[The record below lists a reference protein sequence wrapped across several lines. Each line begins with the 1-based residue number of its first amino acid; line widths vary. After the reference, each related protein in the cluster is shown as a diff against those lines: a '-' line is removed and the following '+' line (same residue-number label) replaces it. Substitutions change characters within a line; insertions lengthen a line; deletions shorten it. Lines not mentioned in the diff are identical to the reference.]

1 MARLASIRD
10 RFRVSLGFVGYHFS
24 VRTLRFFTAAFVAA
38 VVVLVPRYGVTRP
51 AGAHTHSVNSFTR
64 GFDDLGTALFQP
76 LLPSRHIPPPG
87 RIGSLVVVVIIVV
100 LVFAYRE
107 LEVWAMRWQPPTVD
121 TSALGGEQPGTQ
133 KSGAADE
140 PDEGITDGRRHHR
153 LVAELRFRL
162 PAVEVRAPA
171 ILPGGTRPNGLAS
184 IAENSGFTGSGL
196 AGAIIRFFGM
206 LWPNPRRYQVR
217 VWIEK
222 GTRSAGGEEQ
232 ATATTRVTVDLGIP
246 GRGEASRPKPW
257 SRMM

>member
-1 MARLASIRD
+1 M
-10 RFRVSLGFVGYHFS
+10 
-24 VRTLRFFTAAFVAA
+24 
-38 VVVLVPRYGVTRP
+38 
-51 AGAHTHSVNSFTR
+51 
-64 GFDDLGTALFQP
+64 
-76 LLPSRHIPPPG
+76 
-87 RIGSLVVVVIIVV
+87 
-100 LVFAYRE
+100 
-107 LEVWAMRWQPPTVD
+107 
-121 TSALGGEQPGTQ
+121 
-133 KSGAADE
+133 
-140 PDEGITDGRRHHR
+140 HR

-232 ATATTRVTVDLGIP
+232 ATATTRVTVDLEDPRTGGSIATKTLVAHDFDQAASVVAGYV
-246 GRGEASRPKPW
+246 GRHIFKEDPTAPPWCVGSFDGGDLAAMLVAGQHRVSPESPDDVRRCRCKQISILEKCQARRRCCQIRASPALR
-257 SRMM
+257 SRGSSCEGATAACD